1 MKGKML
7 MCFKG
12 KVSNVS
18 DYSVKRGKVLV
29 EPVVECRGSSQAKKY
44 NINDPDCPQH
54 MKDCWKRLTGKDGM

>member
-1 MKGKML
+1 ML

-12 KVSNVS
+12 AMSEVSKGEVR
-18 DYSVKRGKVLV
+18 RGKILK
-29 EPVVECRGSSQAKKY
+29 EPVVECRGSSAAKKY